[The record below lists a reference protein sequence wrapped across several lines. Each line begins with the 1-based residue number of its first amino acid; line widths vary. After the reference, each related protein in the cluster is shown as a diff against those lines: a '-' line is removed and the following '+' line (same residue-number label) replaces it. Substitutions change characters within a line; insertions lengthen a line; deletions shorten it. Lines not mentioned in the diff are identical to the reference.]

1 MSFPRIW
8 SIRLEMKVGDESE
21 EYLKWKRTASQAN
34 RTDKIVRSSC
44 VSPTRINRYA
54 PRQQHDAVVDIII
67 YITDI
72 QLVLELHSSIPFAV
86 AILLRYIDPRPRRWK
101 EGPARARDGEADG
114 GGRREGE
121 KYYTSCVI
129 FVLFFI
135 LRYAPRDTRSREPRE
150 KKTSL
155 SRRRNANY
163 SEKMHRP
170 RLVSGGTGGLVHVKR
185 REMRNIERDVT
196 NVAEYTSGKC

>member
-1 MSFPRIW
+1 
-8 SIRLEMKVGDESE
+8 MKMGDESE
-21 EYLKWKRTASQAN
+21 EYLKWKRTARVGRVGPIRSYGH
-34 RTDKIVRSSC
+34 RVCHRRVSTD
-44 VSPTRINRYA
+44 T

-121 KYYTSCVI
+121 KYYTPCVI

-135 LRYAPRDTRSREPRE
+135 PRYAPRDTRS
-150 KKTSL
+150 
-155 SRRRNANY
+155 
-163 SEKMHRP
+163 
-170 RLVSGGTGGLVHVKR
+170 
-185 REMRNIERDVT
+185 
-196 NVAEYTSGKC
+196 